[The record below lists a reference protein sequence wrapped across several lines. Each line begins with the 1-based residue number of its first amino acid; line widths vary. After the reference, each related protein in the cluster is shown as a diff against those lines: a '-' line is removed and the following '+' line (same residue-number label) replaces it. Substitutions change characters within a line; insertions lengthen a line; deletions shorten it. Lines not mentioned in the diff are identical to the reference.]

1 MNYALVTYVDTR
13 DTQVKEEAIST
24 AINSAK
30 TYTDTEVDTLETSL
44 KQYCDD
50 GHQQLQDAIDENAT
64 KINEISN
71 TSNNGVLDVLH
82 KEFHDLINGFT
93 EQQIVNLLKSFDERI
108 TALENA

>member
-1 MNYALVTYVDTR
+1 
-13 DTQVKEEAIST
+13 
-24 AINSAK
+24 
-30 TYTDTEVDTLETSL
+30 L

-71 TSNNGVLDVLH
+71 TSDNGKLDVLH